1 MTHELETRI
10 EQADV
15 LCRQGRFDEAEVL
28 YREALDLVD
37 EAVGHDHLEAAC
49 LYRKLA
55 ELEHARGR
63 TAEAEA
69 LARWGLRIRERELGP
84 DHPEVAA
91 DRAVLAAILD
101 SQAVTSPPPQGCL
114 EPEPSHGQEG
124 QEVEA
129 QLRGAEGPVRRGLDL
144 GR

>member
-1 MTHELETRI
+1 MTHEMEEEDFRPRVRSLAAK
-10 EQADV
+10 ADA
-15 LCRQGRFDEAEVL
+15 LRKQGSYDEAEAL
-28 YREALDLVD
+28 YRNALDLVD

-84 DHPEVAA
+84 DHPDVAA
-91 DRAVLAAILD
+91 DRAALA
-101 SQAVTSPPPQGCL
+101 S
-114 EPEPSHGQEG
+114 
-124 QEVEA
+124 
-129 QLRGAEGPVRRGLDL
+129 L
-144 GR
+144 GRTLSPA